1 MLPIVLQLSVR
12 GKKICPIFACD
23 YFYMAGHLQVEV
35 SYRQIWKI
43 ALPIAFALLIPQLNL
58 IINGIFLGHHSE
70 ESLAIASLTG
80 VYYLVF
86 AGIGF
91 GLNNGLQTLMSRRA
105 GENRPEE
112 IGKLFTQGVLIALWI
127 AIAGI
132 LFTFLITPFLLRTFL
147 SEQQAEMS
155 ISFLYIRIMGLP
167 FLYVYQLRNALLVS
181 INRSRLLVLGTL
193 AETLANI
200 FFDYTLIF
208 GKWGF
213 PEMGFNGA
221 AVASIIAEFTG
232 MFIIYLVIRNKGI
245 ARQYSL
251 FSSIRFDKVNAA
263 LISKVSGPLVFQH
276 AASILA
282 WFFFYLLVARNAS
295 QTGLAVSTTMRAV
308 FGFFGTFFWA
318 LAATTNSMVSN
329 VIGQGKRDAVMLLMK
344 KLSLLSFGIALFI
357 CSLLNLFPEVYL
369 GLFRNDQNFINEGV
383 PVLRAI
389 AFAMLLLSIGTVW
402 LNGVTGTGNSRAT
415 FMIEIVAITFY
426 CIYVFFVLE
435 VWHLSI
441 LWGWLS
447 ELLYWAVLFSLSY
460 LYLRSKRWRST
471 VI

>member
-1 MLPIVLQLSVR
+1 
-12 GKKICPIFACD
+12 
-23 YFYMAGHLQVEV
+23 MAGSLQVEV

-58 IINGIFLGHHSE
+58 IINGIFLGHYSE
-70 ESLAIASLTG
+70 ESLAIASITG

-105 GENRPEE
+105 GENKPEE
-112 IGKLFTQGVLIALWI
+112 IGKLFTQGVLIALCI

-132 LFTFLITPFLLRTFL
+132 LLTIFITPFALRTFL
-147 SEQQAEMS
+147 TDTQAEKS
-155 ISFLYIRIMGLP
+155 IEFLYIRILGLP

-181 INRSRLLVLGTL
+181 IHRSQLLVLGTF
-193 AETLANI
+193 AETIANV

-232 MFIIYLVIRNKGI
+232 MFVIFLVISRKGI
-245 ARQYSL
+245 SKQFSL
-251 FSSIRFDKVNAA
+251 FSSFRFDRKNIN
-263 LISKVSGPLVFQH
+263 LIAKVSGPLAFQH

-282 WFFFYLLVARNAS
+282 WFFFYMLVARNAS

-329 VIGQGKRDAVMLLMK
+329 VIGQGKGDEVMKLMK
-344 KLSLLSFGIALFI
+344 KISLLSLGFALFI
-357 CSLLNLFPEVYL
+357 CTVLNLFPDVYL
-369 GLFRNDQNFINEGV
+369 GLFRNDPAFISEGI

-389 AFAMLLLSIGTVW
+389 AFTMLLLSVGTVW
-402 LNGVTGTGNSRAT
+402 LNGVTGTGNSRVT
-415 FMIEIVAITFY
+415 FIIEVAAISFY
-426 CIYVFFVLE
+426 CAYVFVVLE
-435 VWHLSI
+435 IKHLSI

-447 ELLYWAVLFSLSY
+447 EVLYWTILFSLSY
-460 LYLRSKRWRST
+460 YYLRSRKWQRT

>member
-1 MLPIVLQLSVR
+1 
-12 GKKICPIFACD
+12 
-23 YFYMAGHLQVEV
+23 MAGSLQVEV

-58 IINGIFLGHHSE
+58 IINGIFLGHYSE
-70 ESLAIASLTG
+70 ESLAIASITG

-112 IGKLFTQGVLIALWI
+112 IGKLFTQGVLIAWCI

-132 LFTFLITPFLLRTFL
+132 LLTIFITPFALRTFL
-147 SEQQAEMS
+147 TENQAEKS
-155 ISFLYIRIMGLP
+155 IEFLYIRILGLP

-181 INRSRLLVLGTL
+181 IHRSQLLVLGTF
-193 AETLANI
+193 AETIANI

-232 MFIIYLVIRNKGI
+232 MFVIFLVISRKGI
-245 ARQYSL
+245 SRQFSL
-251 FSSIRFDKVNAA
+251 FSSFRFERKNMN
-263 LISKVSGPLVFQH
+263 LITKVSGPLAFQH

-282 WFFFYLLVARNAS
+282 WFFFYMLVARNAS

-329 VIGQGKRDAVMLLMK
+329 VIGQGRGNEIMKLMK
-344 KLSLLSFGIALFI
+344 KISLLSLGFAVFI
-357 CSLLNLFPEVYL
+357 CIILNLFPDVYL
-369 GLFRNDQNFINEGV
+369 GLFRNDPAFISEGV

-389 AFAMLLLSIGTVW
+389 AFTMLLLSVGTVW
-402 LNGVTGTGNSRAT
+402 LNGVTGTGNSRVT
-415 FMIEIVAITFY
+415 FIIEVAAISFY
-426 CIYVFFVLE
+426 CVYVFVVLE
-435 VWHLSI
+435 IKHLSI

-447 ELLYWAVLFSLSY
+447 EVLYWTILFSLSY
-460 LYLRSKRWRST
+460 YYLRSKKWQRT

>member
-1 MLPIVLQLSVR
+1 MAGSLQL
-12 GKKICPIFACD
+12 
-23 YFYMAGHLQVEV
+23 EV
-35 SYRQIWKI
+35 NYRQIWKI

-70 ESLAIASLTG
+70 SSLAIASITG

-112 IGKLFTQGVLIALWI
+112 IGKLFTQGVLIALCI
-127 AIAGI
+127 AAIGI
-132 LFTFLITPFLLRTFL
+132 LVTFILTPIALRAFLNT
-147 SEQQAEMS
+147 EQAERS
-155 ISFLYIRIMGLP
+155 IEFLYIRILGLP

-181 INRSRLLVLGTL
+181 INRSRLLVIGTL

-213 PEMGFNGA
+213 PELGFNGA
-221 AVASIIAEFTG
+221 AIASVIAEFTG
-232 MFIIYLVIRNKGI
+232 MFVIFLVISRQGI
-245 ARQYSL
+245 SARYSL
-251 FSSIRFDKVNAA
+251 FSKFRYDKPNVA
-263 LISKVSGPLVFQH
+263 LIAKVSGPLAFQH

-282 WFFFYLLVARNAS
+282 WFFFYMLVARNAS
-295 QTGLAVSTTMRAV
+295 QTGLAISTTMRAV

-329 VIGQGKRDAVMLLMK
+329 VIGQGKREQVLPLLFKISVMSLSVAV
-344 KLSLLSFGIALFI
+344 FI
-357 CSLLNLFPEVYL
+357 CTILNVFPDVYL
-369 GLFRNDQNFINEGV
+369 GLFRNDPAFISEGI
-383 PVLRAI
+383 PVVRAI
-389 AFAMLLLSIGTVW
+389 GFAMLLLSLGTVW
-402 LNGVTGTGNSRAT
+402 LNGVTGTGNSRVT
-415 FMIEIVAITFY
+415 FIVEVAAITGY
-426 CIYVFFVLE
+426 CLYVFVVLE
-435 VWHLSI
+435 IKHLSL

-447 ELLYWAVLFSLSY
+447 EVLYWSVLFGLSY
-460 LYLRSKRWRST
+460 LYMRSRRWQST